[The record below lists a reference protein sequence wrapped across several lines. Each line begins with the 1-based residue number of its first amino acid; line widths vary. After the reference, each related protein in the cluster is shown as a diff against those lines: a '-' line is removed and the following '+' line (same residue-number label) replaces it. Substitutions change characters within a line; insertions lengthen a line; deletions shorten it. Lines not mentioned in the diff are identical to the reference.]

1 MRPHSAPAAGPA
13 RVADPNVDAI
23 PWVTDGLGAGLLGAV
38 VIRACVGERDRP
50 GAGARLHGGTRPGVR
65 RVRLAMLGAGR
76 VAVANALAAGA
87 MAVLLC
93 ARAERGLG
101 AEAR

>member
-1 MRPHSAPAAGPA
+1 
-13 RVADPNVDAI
+13 
-23 PWVTDGLGAGLLGAV
+23 
-38 VIRACVGERDRP
+38 
-50 GAGARLHGGTRPGVR
+50 
-65 RVRLAMLGAGR
+65 MLGAGR